1 MATTKLWKV
10 EKRIDMVIDYAANK
24 EKTINKDYG
33 NEEELNE
40 DSFRS
45 LEALIN
51 YAANPNKTEK
61 KFYETGINCDA
72 ESAYEEMMDTKRF
85 YNKLDGILAY
95 HGYQSFKEGEV
106 TPKIAHE
113 IGIKLAKEMW
123 GDKFEVVVTTHLNT
137 HCLHNHLVVNSVSF
151 KDGKKYYSNRTNTA
165 LLRHTSDE
173 ICKEYGLSVIEEK
186 PCKNSKIDFDNYY
199 KKYQQKDNYH
209 NTTKRDI
216 DLAIRQAYSFDD
228 FLFLMKKLD
237 YEVIFRADKIS
248 VRKFNRNKNI
258 RLVRSFGEDYT
269 IDNIKRRILEETA
282 VRVPFI
288 EDYYRKVSFPFEK
301 RHKRA
306 KAKGFIALYY
316 HYCYLLKVF
325 PARVP
330 QQRLPASVRADVIR
344 MEELSNEAKLLV
356 KNNIKDEKQLND
368 YIENNNSKIQELS
381 SIREKLW
388 RKRKD
393 TKDEKEKINI
403 GYSISQY
410 TEQLKKLREEV
421 RLCNDIKTRIPK
433 IDKNLDELDSQEKN
447 EREKK
452 QEKNKERRKHKD
464 EYK

>member
-1 MATTKLWKV
+1 MATTKIWKI
-10 EKRIDMVIDYAANK
+10 EKRIDMVIDYAANDN
-24 EKTINKDYG
+24 KTINKDYE
-33 NEEELNE
+33 NEDELNE
-40 DSFRS
+40 DSFKS
-45 LEALIN
+45 LETIIN

-61 KFYETGINCDA
+61 KFYETGINCEV

-85 YNKLDGILAY
+85 YNKLDGILGY
-95 HGYQSFKEGEV
+95 HAYQSFAEGEV

-113 IGIKLAKEMW
+113 IGIKLAKEIW

-137 HCLHNHLVVNSVSF
+137 HCPHNHIVVNSVSF

-165 LLRHTSDE
+165 ILRHTSDE

-186 PCKNSKIDFDNYY
+186 ECKKSKINFDNYY

-209 NTTKRDI
+209 NTIKRDI

-248 VRKFNRNKNI
+248 VRKSNRNKNI

-269 IDNIKRRILEETA
+269 IENIKRRILEETA
-282 VRVPFI
+282 IRVPFI
-288 EDYYRKVSFPFEK
+288 EDYYRKISFPFEK

-325 PARVP
+325 PTKIP
-330 QQRLPASVRADVIR
+330 QQKLPASIRADVIR
-344 MEELSNEAKLLV
+344 MEELSNEAKLLAQ
-356 KNNIKDEKQLND
+356 NNIKDITTLNN
-368 YIENNNSKIQELS
+368 YIENNNSKIQELLS
-381 SIREKLW
+381 KRENLW
-388 RKRKD
+388 KKRKE
-393 TKDEKEKINI
+393 TQDEQEKVNI
-403 GYSISQY
+403 GYNISIY
-410 TEQLKKLREEV
+410 TEQIQNLREEV

-433 IDKNLDELDSQEKN
+433 IDKNLDELDNQEKH

-452 QEKNKERRKHKD
+452 QEKIKRGGKLKN

>member
-10 EKRIDMVIDYAANK
+10 EGRIDKVINYATNK
-24 EKTINKDYG
+24 EKTKNINYNNSQEN
-33 NEEELNE
+33 NEYSSDTL
-40 DSFRS
+40 RT
-45 LEALIN
+45 LLH
-51 YAANPNKTEK
+51 YAANPDKTEK
-61 KFYETGINCDA
+61 KYFETGINCEV
-72 ESAYEEMMDTKRF
+72 ESSYEEMLDTKIF

-95 HGYQSFKEGEV
+95 HGYQSFKEEEV
-106 TPKIAHE
+106 TPEIAHE
-113 IGIKLAKEMW
+113 IGIKLAKEIW

-137 HCLHNHLVVNSVSF
+137 HCLHNHFVVNSVSF

-165 LLRHTSDE
+165 IIRHTSDE
-173 ICKEYGLSVIEEK
+173 ICREYGLSTLEEK
-186 PCKNSKIDFDNYY
+186 PCKKSKINFDNYY

-269 IDNIKRRILEETA
+269 IENIKRRILEETA

-306 KAKGFIALYY
+306 KTKGFIALYY

-325 PARVP
+325 PTKIP

-344 MEELSNEAKLLV
+344 MEELSKEAKLLV
-356 KNNIKDEKQLND
+356 KNNIKDENQLND
-368 YIENNNSKIQELS
+368 YIDNANLKIKELLSK
-381 SIREKLW
+381 RRKLW
-388 RKRKD
+388 EKRKE
-393 TKDEKEKINI
+393 TQDEQEKINI
-403 GYSISQY
+403 GYNISIY
-410 TEQLKKLREEV
+410 TEQIQKLREEV
-421 RLCNDIKTRIPK
+421 RLCNDIKIRIPK
-433 IDKNLDELDSQEKN
+433 IDKNLDELDNQEKH

-452 QEKNKERRKHKD
+452 QEKIKRGGKLKN

>member
-1 MATTKLWKV
+1 MATTSLWKV
-10 EKRIDMVIDYAANK
+10 EGRIDKVINYATNK
-24 EKTINKDYG
+24 EKTLNDNYNKD
-33 NEEELNE
+33 EENVSYNSDQLKT
-40 DSFRS
+40 
-45 LEALIN
+45 LIH
-51 YAANPNKTEK
+51 YAANPDKTEK
-61 KFYETGINCDA
+61 KFFETGINCEV
-72 ESAYEEMMDTKRF
+72 ESSYEEMIDTKKF

-95 HGYQSFKEGEV
+95 HGYQSFVEGEV
-106 TPKIAHE
+106 TPQIAHE
-113 IGIKLAKEMW
+113 IGIKLAKEIW

-137 HCLHNHLVVNSVSF
+137 HCLHNHFVVNSVSF

-165 LLRHTSDE
+165 IIRHTSDE
-173 ICKEYGLSVIEEK
+173 ICKEYGLSTLEEK
-186 PCKNSKIDFDNYY
+186 PCKKSKINFDNYY

-269 IDNIKRRILEETA
+269 IENIKRRILEETA

-306 KAKGFIALYY
+306 KIKGFIALYY

-325 PARVP
+325 PTKVP

-344 MEELSNEAKLLV
+344 MEELSKEAKLLV
-356 KNNIKDEKQLND
+356 KNNIKDENQLND
-368 YIENNNSKIQELS
+368 YIDNANLKIKELLSKRRNLWEVRKETQDEQE
-381 SIREKLW
+381 K
-388 RKRKD
+388 
-393 TKDEKEKINI
+393 TNI
-403 GYSISQY
+403 GYNISIY
-410 TEQLKKLREEV
+410 TEQIQKLREEV

-433 IDKNLDELDSQEKN
+433 IDKNLDELDNQEKH

-452 QEKNKERRKHKD
+452 QEKIKRGGKLKN

>member
-10 EKRIDMVIDYAANK
+10 EGRIDKVINYATNK
-24 EKTINKDYG
+24 KKTKNVNY
-33 NEEELNE
+33 N
-40 DSFRS
+40 DSQVNIEYSSNILRS
-45 LEALIN
+45 LLH
-51 YAANPNKTEK
+51 YAANPDKTEK
-61 KFYETGINCDA
+61 KYFETGINCEV
-72 ESAYEEMMDTKRF
+72 ESSYEEMMDTKTF

-95 HGYQSFKEGEV
+95 HGYQSFEEGEV
-106 TPKIAHE
+106 TPEMAHE
-113 IGIKLAKEMW
+113 IGIRLAKEIW

-137 HCLHNHLVVNSVSF
+137 HCLHNHFVVNSVSF

-186 PCKNSKIDFDNYY
+186 PCKKSKINFDNYY

-269 IDNIKRRILEETA
+269 IDNIRRRIIEETA

-325 PARVP
+325 PTKVP
-330 QQRLPASVRADVIR
+330 QQRLPASIRADVIR

-356 KNNIKDEKQLND
+356 KNNIKDENQLNA
-368 YIENNNSKIQELS
+368 YIDNTNSKIKEILS
-381 SIREKLW
+381 KRRNLW
-388 RKRKD
+388 EKRKD
-393 TKDEKEKINI
+393 TQDEQEKVNI
-403 GYSISQY
+403 GYDISIY
-410 TEQLKKLREEV
+410 NEELKKLREEV

-433 IDKNLDELDSQEKN
+433 IDKNLDELDSQEKH